1 MNSNESNLDEEIKKF
16 HLPRW
21 NEIPEIDLYIDQVVS
36 LLQNYLSNY
45 IKSDNGKD
53 NNIITKTMINNY
65 VKHGVV
71 KAPVNKK
78 YSKEHIAYLFVIF
91 ILKQIYSI
99 DEISKLI
106 KLAIKTSPIDIA
118 YNRFCSE
125 IEKAIKMTFTGE
137 SYKRAIFIKK
147 CCTIFCKQ
155 IICAK
160 NIFKNNRK
168 MRQIGTGLFC
178 LTFTFFPLC
187 NKNLCPQNSQINFSQ
202 GKFSFPKC
210 P

>member
-1 MNSNESNLDEEIKKF
+1 MNSNELNLDEEIKKF

-45 IKSDNGKD
+45 IKSDNEKD

-71 KAPVNKK
+71 KAPINKK

-106 KLAIKTSPIDIA
+106 KLAIKTSPVDIA

-125 IEKAIKMTFTGE
+125 LEKAIKMTFTGE
-137 SYKRAIFIKK
+137 SYI
-147 CCTIFCKQ
+147 
-155 IICAK
+155 
-160 NIFKNNRK
+160 NNDKLSKEQYLLRNVVQSFANK
-168 MRQIGTGLFC
+168 LFVQK
-178 LTFTFFPLC
+178 TFLKITE
-187 NKNLCPQNSQINFSQ
+187 K
-202 GKFSFPKC
+202 
-210 P
+210 